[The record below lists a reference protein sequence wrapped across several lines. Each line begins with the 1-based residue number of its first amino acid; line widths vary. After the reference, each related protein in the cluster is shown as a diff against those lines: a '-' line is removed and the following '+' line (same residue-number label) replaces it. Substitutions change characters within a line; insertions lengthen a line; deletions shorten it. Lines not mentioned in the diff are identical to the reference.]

1 MVQKFPGSNPGVSA
15 GDWKVVSVSLA
26 VNGYL
31 FPNRGRIK
39 QPEERDGLHLS

>member
-15 GDWKVVSVSLA
+15 GDWKIVSVSPA

-31 FPNRGRIK
+31 FPNQGRIR
-39 QPEERDGLHLS
+39 QPEEPDGLRLS